1 MLEELLKH
9 KTTRMN
15 ERLQPL
21 LVERGVTHFQFYF
34 TEGGPFHLTVA
45 GSHCCFKPGTAPDP
59 DINLFLDCH
68 ETCWDLLEGQ
78 LNGMQAFLEGRYR
91 SDGNIVLSQ
100 LLLYLFDPS
109 TNNGT
114 LHDVSD

>member
-1 MLEELLKH
+1 MLEDLLEH
-9 KTTRMN
+9 KTTRLN

-21 LVERGVTHFQFYF
+21 LVERAVTHFQFYF
-34 TEGGPFHLTVA
+34 TRGEPFHLTVA
-45 GSHCCFKPGTAPDP
+45 GRRCHLKAGTASDP

-68 ETCWDLLEGQ
+68 QTCWDLLEGQ
-78 LNGMQAFLEGRYR
+78 LNGMQAFLEGKYR

-114 LHDVSD
+114 LHELSD